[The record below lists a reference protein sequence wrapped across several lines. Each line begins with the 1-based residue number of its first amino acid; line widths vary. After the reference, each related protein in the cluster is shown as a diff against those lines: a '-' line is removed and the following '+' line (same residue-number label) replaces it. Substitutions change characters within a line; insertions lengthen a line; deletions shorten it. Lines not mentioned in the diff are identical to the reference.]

1 MNMTEAELWNR
12 VLRLWTFNA
21 TMSAF
26 LWQVYMLPPLGV
38 DSPPV
43 VISGGENKSLRKKF
57 WFQSSTVKQDDE
69 SETWGSPAPQL
80 FDIVLGLSS
89 CLRTARTSP
98 HRLWRYVVMG
108 LNCSYSV
115 WMHFILYNIC
125 YSFIISFVDSSIK
138 NNSSCWCCWPVSQC
152 TNLCSLLLFTWICK
166 IACFCFRVIR
176 LCSN

>member
-1 MNMTEAELWNR
+1 MFHLKNQKKKPKHIKFDFMNMTETELCNR
-12 VLRLWTFNA
+12 VLRLWTFNG
-21 TMSAF
+21 TMSPF

-43 VISGGENKSLRKKF
+43 VISDGENKSLKNFF
-57 WFQSSTVKQDDE
+57 WFQSSTVKQDDK

-98 HRLWRYVVMG
+98 HRLWRYVVIG

-115 WMHFILYNIC
+115 WMHFILYMLYFYNFFC
-125 YSFIISFVDSSIK
+125 WLHSSGENAYK
-138 NNSSCWCCWPVSQC
+138 SSWGNEIPWSY
-152 TNLCSLLLFTWICK
+152 L
-166 IACFCFRVIR
+166 
-176 LCSN
+176 